1 MGLNGPL
8 GEHIRLAFQ
17 PAILV
22 QHFQRTEQV
31 IAAVIGKGQP
41 VRPVIDKA
49 EFCGEAVIEP
59 VQLRHLFPD
68 SGIRHSG
75 VHFQVDEPLHTVP
88 QLHQPLDAGFGGGV

>member
-1 MGLNGPL
+1 MGLNGPF
-8 GEHIRLAFQ
+8 GEHIRLSFQ

-49 EFCGEAVIEP
+49 VLGRKGIIA
-59 VQLRHLFPD
+59 QLSCLSNYLGDHLVNGLLLCFHK
-68 SGIRHSG
+68 HS
-75 VHFQVDEPLHTVP
+75 L
-88 QLHQPLDAGFGGGV
+88 LDIVR